1 MCKIFSA
8 SSAHNKYFDMEVRQ
22 RTDIVKRKYKNL
34 HYWEV
39 DLSRPVKFHVPL
51 KICGI
56 ILENILQNVFFLKYE
71 VKLMFDLLLTWLDFK
86 KQAEFFL
93 KYMTQILK
101 ELLSDSL
108 DSSRKEDFI
117 SEPEKRTTF

>member
-1 MCKIFSA
+1 
-8 SSAHNKYFDMEVRQ
+8 
-22 RTDIVKRKYKNL
+22 
-34 HYWEV
+34 
-39 DLSRPVKFHVPL
+39 
-51 KICGI
+51 
-56 ILENILQNVFFLKYE
+56 
-71 VKLMFDLLLTWLDFK
+71 MFDLLLTWLDFK

-117 SEPEKRTTF
+117 SKPEKRTTF